1 MNTPIR
7 SGTDKTTMTQIPP
20 GILRAYLD
28 DDPSLDAAAR
38 AHVTLALA
46 TDPATVACLE
56 ELRATRA
63 AVNSAFAPLAAPP
76 PTAAAV
82 DYAYRCMQRT
92 QRRTA
97 SAPLA
102 SFSLWNI
109 GFAIKEYFAAMT
121 TPTGP
126 FGSTRVRRFALL
138 SGVGALAIALLVAF
152 APVGDLASAA
162 LGLFRYQPDKFAVIT
177 FRQSDFGNA
186 GGTLGAH
193 TGAMPGGKDM
203 GTKPAGPFGNRPAGA
218 IGTKPAGAPD
228 AENAQAF
235 GELSKYVNVTSSLK
249 QGQLPARPVKTAA
262 DAQAVT
268 GRAAVAPT
276 FLPNGVPN
284 QPIYYVSD
292 AQKVDAT
299 IDLKALRPALAAN
312 GVDGVLP
319 ATGDTATVHVD
330 VPTASITSYGIN
342 PATLAMNNGAATAA
356 NQKGIVVVA
365 MGTPS
370 VDVQGL
376 DVNALANTLASMPG
390 VPPELVAQLRSA
402 DLNHT
407 LVIPVTDA
415 QTVKNGTFINGNA
428 STLIA
433 QKDGSGAVAMWFNR
447 GILYIV
453 AGTYD
458 GSTIEKVA
466 QSVK

>member
-1 MNTPIR
+1 MNTR
-7 SGTDKTTMTQIPP
+7 MTSEMDKPTMTPIPP

-28 DDPSLDAAAR
+28 NDPSLDAAAR
-38 AHVTLALA
+38 DDVTRALA

-56 ELRATRA
+56 ALRATRA
-63 AVNSAFAPLAAPP
+63 AVDRAFAPLAVPP

-82 DYAYRCMQRT
+82 DDAYRCFLAR
-92 QRRTA
+92 RRTA
-97 SAPLA
+97 PAPL
-102 SFSLWNI
+102 WNMENI

-121 TPTGP
+121 TPIAP
-126 FGSTRVRRFALL
+126 FGSPRVRRFALL
-138 SGVGALAIALLVAF
+138 GGVGAVALALLITF
-152 APVGDLASAA
+152 APVGNLASAA
-162 LGLFRYQPDKFAVIT
+162 LNLFRYQPDKFAVIT
-177 FRQSDFGNA
+177 FHQSDFGGA
-186 GGTLGAH
+186 GSMTGAH
-193 TGAMPGGKDM
+193 VGAISGMKPTGSL
-203 GTKPAGPFGNRPAGA
+203 GTKAAGA
-218 IGTKPAGAPD
+218 VGTKPAGAVGPKTAGVPG
-228 AENAQAF
+228 AENAQALA
-235 GELSKYVNVTSSLK
+235 ELSKYVTVTSSLK

-276 FLPNGVPN
+276 YLPTGTPN

-299 IDLKALRPALAAN
+299 IDLKTLRPALAAN

-319 ATGDTATVHVD
+319 PTGDTATVHVD
-330 VPTASITSYGIN
+330 VPTAAITSYGIN
-342 PATLAMNNGAATAA
+342 PALAMSNSAAAA
-356 NQKGIVVVA
+356 NQKGIVVIA

-376 DVNALANTLASMPG
+376 DVTALANTLASMPG
-390 VPPELVAQLRSA
+390 VPPQLAAQLRSA

-407 LVIPVTDA
+407 LVIPVSDN

-433 QKDGSGAVAMWFNR
+433 QNDGSGAVALWFNR

-458 GSTIEKVA
+458 GNTIEKVA

>member
-1 MNTPIR
+1 MNTPTT
-7 SGTDKTTMTQIPP
+7 SGMDKTTMTPIPP

-38 AHVTLALA
+38 AHVTQALA

-63 AVNSAFAPLAAPP
+63 AVDGAFAPLAVPP
-76 PTAAAV
+76 PTPAAV
-82 DYAYRCMQRT
+82 EYAYRCFQSRH
-92 QRRTA
+92 RTA
-97 SAPLA
+97 PTP
-102 SFSLWNI
+102 LWNL

-121 TPTGP
+121 TPS
-126 FGSTRVRRFALL
+126 GSLGSARTRRFALL
-138 SGVGALAIALLVAF
+138 GGVGAVALVLLITF
-152 APVGDLASAA
+152 APVGNLASAA
-162 LGLFRYQPDKFAVIT
+162 LNLFRYQPDKFAAIT
-177 FRQSDFGNA
+177 FHQSDFGGA
-186 GGTLGAH
+186 GSAMGAH
-193 TGAMPGGKDM
+193 SGAIPGGKLT
-203 GTKPAGPFGNRPAGA
+203 GSP
-218 IGTKPAGAPD
+218 GTKPAGAVGAKPAGVPG

-235 GELSKYVNVTSSLK
+235 GELSKYVTVTSSLK

-276 FLPNGVPN
+276 YLPTGVPN

-299 IDLKALRPALAAN
+299 IDLKDLRPALAAN

-319 ATGDTATVHVD
+319 ATGDTATVHID
-330 VPTASITSYGIN
+330 VPTAAITSYGLN
-342 PATLAMNNGAATAA
+342 PAALAMNNGAAAS

-365 MGTPS
+365 MGTPT

-390 VPPELVAQLRSA
+390 VPPQLAAQLRSA

-407 LVIPVTDA
+407 LVIPVTDT

-433 QKDGSGAVAMWFNR
+433 QNDGSGAVAMWFNS

-458 GSTIEKVA
+458 GNTIEKVA